1 MRDVVK
7 GFNDIRILLSEVQ
20 EPNRINE
27 NFNKTLEDFMY
38 EEEVK
43 VLSDSFD
50 EQCNLGIFY
59 AYVKLKEQ
67 EIRNVVWYVE
77 MISRKLEKN
86 DPAWKKII
94 IPFND
99 DY

>member
-1 MRDVVK
+1 VDTLDEMRDVVK

-50 EQCNLGIFY
+50 E
-59 AYVKLKEQ
+59 
-67 EIRNVVWYVE
+67 
-77 MISRKLEKN
+77 
-86 DPAWKKII
+86 
-94 IPFND
+94 
-99 DY
+99 